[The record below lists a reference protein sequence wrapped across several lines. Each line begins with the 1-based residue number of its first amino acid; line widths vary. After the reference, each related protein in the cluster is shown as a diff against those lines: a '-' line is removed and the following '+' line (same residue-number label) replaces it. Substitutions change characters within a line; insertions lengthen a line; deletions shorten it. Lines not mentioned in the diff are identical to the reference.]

1 MAVNTR
7 NRNPLPPSV
16 PTFGETFAPGI
27 DAAGWAGLFGPAS
40 LPAEVVMV
48 LEPVLK
54 KCSEDADVNRQL
66 AATGTQ
72 AAWVSPGDL
81 PAYLAADIV
90 RWTQLAKDAGITP
103 E

>member
-7 NRNPLPPSV
+7 NRNPLLPSV
-16 PTFGETFAPGI
+16 PTFGETFAPGV
-27 DAAGWAGLFGPAS
+27 DAAGWAGLFGPAN

-54 KCSEDADVNRQL
+54 KFSEDADMNRQL

-72 AAWVSPGDL
+72 AAWVSPGDM